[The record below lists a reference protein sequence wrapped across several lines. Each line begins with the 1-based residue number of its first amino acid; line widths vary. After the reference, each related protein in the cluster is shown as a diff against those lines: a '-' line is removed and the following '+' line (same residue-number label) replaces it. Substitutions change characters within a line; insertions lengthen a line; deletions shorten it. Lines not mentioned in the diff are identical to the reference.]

1 MIAEVKAEKLGVFV
15 NSVAAFFAQLG
26 ETLDGIDTPYLNSTT
41 NPVAYDFSGIINI
54 TGPLQGVVYV
64 SASSVMLRNILA
76 SMKEPDTSLALLKD
90 LVGEIANTVSG
101 NARTEFGTSFIIS
114 PPKVVDGAPSSQY
127 LPKDKRSYIIP
138 FAWQKHEGVIGIC
151 LE

>member
-15 NSVAAFFAQLG
+15 KSVESFFSQLG
-26 ETLDGIDTPYLNSTT
+26 ESLDGIDTPYLHSNAS
-41 NPVAYDFSGIINI
+41 PVAYDFSGIINI

-64 SASSVMLRNILA
+64 STSSVMLRNILV
-76 SMKEPDTSLALLKD
+76 SMKEPDSSLALLKD

-114 PPKVVDGAPSSQY
+114 PPKVVDGAPSVKY
-127 LPKDKRSYIIP
+127 LPREKRSYVIP
-138 FAWQKHEGVIGIC
+138 FTWQKHEGVIGIC